1 MSLIAADA
9 GEAAQGGKSASPARP
24 HAWQIYLALGA
35 LGAFLYEL
43 VPPFKGYAPLLNLM
57 GLSAVIAV
65 VVGIRRNRPS
75 YSLPWWLFAIGLGLY
90 WLGDVYTYSYPK
102 LLHAE
107 VPFPSAGDAIYL
119 TVYPALMLGLL
130 LLVRRRNPRG
140 DRNGLIDSAIL
151 TLGLSLLSWVL
162 LIAPYLHDPT
172 MSLLPKLVSV
182 AYPLGDVILLAA
194 AIRLALDNGKHQPSF
209 YLLSGSIVSLLV
221 TDFVYGVMTLHNTYH
236 HQLLLD
242 LGWLTYQLLWGAAAL
257 HPSMAAL
264 DEPAEERE
272 VQLTPLRLTLL
283 TGASLIAPICV
294 LLKELRRGDLDLIVI
309 LVASIVLFGFV
320 VMRMVD
326 LVRQQERSAARER
339 LLSSCGAA
347 LVGCATRE
355 EMQKAAF
362 EVMAPLLEGAGVG
375 VLCLLDPSADSTRPD
390 PSPSSSQPVRTL
402 SAVARSDQS
411 STVWPARRLS
421 KEISAKLLELAGGK
435 ASREVQLESGLL
447 STLEVWQE
455 WSSGLVLPLPV
466 RGGVSGLLL
475 VVRPRST
482 PRQVKTALEAL
493 TTQLAL
499 ALEGARLA
507 EEIHTQS
514 SEARFASLVQH
525 SSDLITVVGSDAT
538 ITYQS
543 PSSEH
548 VLGYKPQE
556 LLGTRFDRLVA
567 PDDAGH
573 LLRLLAD
580 GAGYARKDGEVI
592 ECTLR
597 HRDGEMRQFE
607 ILHTNL
613 LDDEHVRGI
622 VLNARDISE
631 RKAFEDQLA
640 HQAFH
645 DPVTNLPN
653 RALFVERVRHAISR
667 ARREG
672 RELGVIFLDID
683 DFKTINDSLGHGAG
697 DAALIDVAKRLST
710 SIRSSDTAA
719 RFGGDEFVV
728 LLEDL
733 EGTQTA
739 VEVAERVLED
749 LRAPLMVAGKELVLR
764 ASIGISILEGDSSAS
779 ADELIRDADAA
790 MYIAKRD
797 GKGGYRMFEPEMHAG
812 VLARLELRAD
822 LQRALESGQF
832 ELYYQ
837 PIVRLIDSRV
847 AGMEALL
854 RWRHPERGLVVPGD
868 FIPFAEETGLIVP
881 IGRWVLQEACR
892 QAVAVQRLWSEDT
905 PLYMCV
911 NLSVKQLQHSDV
923 IADVRDALVDSQL
936 DPGLLTLEITES
948 MLIDDPDIA
957 VVTLNELRELG
968 VRIAMDDFGTGYSS
982 LSYLSRF
989 PVDVIKMDRSFLRP
1003 ESTPEAVDLSSAVVA
1018 LGSSLA
1024 LEVVAE
1030 GIELDEQLSRL
1041 RDLGCE
1047 LGQGFHFAHP
1057 MESERMLDYLAD
1069 SSALGTGATAT
1080 AAGAGATAAGATAAA
1095 ATAAGATAAGA
1106 AAAGTAPEQKSGEPA
1121 PASPDAA

>member
-9 GEAAQGGKSASPARP
+9 ANAGQGDSDGSGGSEDSRRARKTGGRPSSLRP
-24 HAWQIYLALGA
+24 HAWQIYLALGI
-35 LGAFLYEL
+35 LGSFLYEL

-57 GLSAVIAV
+57 GLSAVVAV
-65 VVGIRRNRPS
+65 VVGVRRNRPS
-75 YSLPWWLFAIGLGLY
+75 YALPWWLFAVGLGLY

-102 LLHAE
+102 LLNAE

-172 MSLLPKLVSV
+172 LSLLPKLVSV
-182 AYPLGDVILLAA
+182 AYPLGDIILLAA

-221 TDFVYGVMTLHNTYH
+221 TDFVYGVMTLHGTYH

-264 DEPAEERE
+264 QEPAEERE

-347 LVGCATRE
+347 LVSCATRE
-355 EMQKAAF
+355 EMQKAAL

-375 VLCLLDPSADSTRPD
+375 VLCLLDPASEPHASNPQSAAAGA
-390 PSPSSSQPVRTL
+390 QTL

-411 STVWPARRLS
+411 STVWPARALS
-421 KEISAKLLELAGGK
+421 NEMSAKLLELAGHNQP
-435 ASREVQLESGLL
+435 REVQLESQLL

-455 WSSGLVLPLPV
+455 WTSGLVLPLPV

-493 TTQLAL
+493 STQLAL
-499 ALEGARLA
+499 GLEGARLT

-538 ITYQS
+538 IAYQS

-548 VLGYKPQE
+548 VLGYTPQE
-556 LLGTRFDRLVA
+556 LLGTRFDRLVS

-597 HRDGEMRQFE
+597 HRDGGMRQFE

-672 RELGVIFLDID
+672 SELGVIFLDID

-749 LRAPLMVAGKELVLR
+749 LRQPLMVAGKELVLR
-764 ASIGISILEGDSSAS
+764 ASIGISILEGDSPAS

-822 LQRALESGQF
+822 LQRALDSGQF

-837 PIVRLIDSRV
+837 PIVRLADSRV

-881 IGRWVLQEACR
+881 IGRWVLREACR
-892 QAVAVQRLWSEDT
+892 QAVAVQRLWKEDT

-923 IADVRDALVDSQL
+923 IADVRDALIDSKL
-936 DPGLLTLEITES
+936 EPGLLTLEITES
-948 MLIDDPDIA
+948 MLIDDPEIA

-1030 GIELDEQLSRL
+1030 GIELDEQLNRL

-1057 MESERMLDYLAD
+1057 MESERMLDYLAGPLALG
-1069 SSALGTGATAT
+1069 SGAVSPSALGSAPPG
-1080 AAGAGATAAGATAAA
+1080 AAGQ
-1095 ATAAGATAAGA
+1095 
-1106 AAAGTAPEQKSGEPA
+1106 PSGEPA
-1121 PASPDAA
+1121 PSSPDAA

>member
-1 MSLIAADA
+1 MSLITADA
-9 GEAAQGGKSASPARP
+9 GDADQGGSGNPGRRRRAGGSGERSPQGGKSASVMRP

-35 LGAFLYEL
+35 IGAFLYEL

-65 VVGIRRNRPS
+65 VVGIRRNRPG
-75 YSLPWWLFAIGLGLY
+75 YSLPWWLFAVGLGLY
-90 WLGDVYTYSYPK
+90 WMGDVYTYSYPK

-182 AYPLGDVILLAA
+182 AYPLGDIILLAA

-264 DEPAEERE
+264 QEPAEERE

-326 LVRQQERSAARER
+326 LVRQQESSAARER

-355 EMQKAAF
+355 EMQKAAL

-375 VLCLLDPSADSTRPD
+375 VLCLLDSGAGSTGQN
-390 PSPSSSQPVRTL
+390 PSPSSSHSVRTL

-411 STVWPARRLS
+411 SSVWPARQLN
-421 KEISAKLLELAGGK
+421 EAMSAKLLELAGNG
-435 ASREVQLESGLL
+435 APREVQLEPELL

-455 WSSGLVLPLPV
+455 WGSGVVLPLPV

-493 TTQLAL
+493 STQLAL

-567 PDDAGH
+567 ADDAGH

-672 RELGVIFLDID
+672 SELGVIFLDID

-733 EGTQTA
+733 EGTATA

-749 LRAPLMVAGKELVLR
+749 LRAHR
-764 ASIGISILEGDSSAS
+764 
-779 ADELIRDADAA
+779 
-790 MYIAKRD
+790 
-797 GKGGYRMFEPEMHAG
+797 
-812 VLARLELRAD
+812 
-822 LQRALESGQF
+822 
-832 ELYYQ
+832 
-837 PIVRLIDSRV
+837 
-847 AGMEALL
+847 
-854 RWRHPERGLVVPGD
+854 
-868 FIPFAEETGLIVP
+868 
-881 IGRWVLQEACR
+881 
-892 QAVAVQRLWSEDT
+892 
-905 PLYMCV
+905 
-911 NLSVKQLQHSDV
+911 
-923 IADVRDALVDSQL
+923 
-936 DPGLLTLEITES
+936 
-948 MLIDDPDIA
+948 
-957 VVTLNELRELG
+957 
-968 VRIAMDDFGTGYSS
+968 
-982 LSYLSRF
+982 
-989 PVDVIKMDRSFLRP
+989 
-1003 ESTPEAVDLSSAVVA
+1003 
-1018 LGSSLA
+1018 
-1024 LEVVAE
+1024 
-1030 GIELDEQLSRL
+1030 
-1041 RDLGCE
+1041 
-1047 LGQGFHFAHP
+1047 
-1057 MESERMLDYLAD
+1057 
-1069 SSALGTGATAT
+1069 
-1080 AAGAGATAAGATAAA
+1080 
-1095 ATAAGATAAGA
+1095 
-1106 AAAGTAPEQKSGEPA
+1106 
-1121 PASPDAA
+1121 